1 MPQRF
6 VVPQFIDV
14 EDKILGPLTV
24 RQFLIMLI
32 TFVLLAILYRLLVFS
47 YFLGAGLPLLAVG
60 VILAFVKING
70 LPFHFFLLNLGETLR
85 RPRLRVW
92 DKELSVAELKMLMSA
107 TPPPP
112 PAAKIRKEALQ
123 SSKLSELSL
132 IVNTGG
138 VYKPDEE

>member
-32 TFVLLAILYRLLVFS
+32 TFILVAIFYRVLVFA
-47 YFLGAGLPLLAVG
+47 YFLGVGLPILAIG
-60 VILAFVKING
+60 VILAFVKVNG

-92 DKELSVAELKMLMSA
+92 DKELTDAELKMFMA
-107 TPPPP
+107 AAPPPP
-112 PAAKIRKEALQ
+112 PPPKIRKEALQ
-123 SSKLSELSL
+123 SSK
-132 IVNTGG
+132 
-138 VYKPDEE
+138 

>member
-60 VILAFVKING
+60 VILAFVKVNG

-92 DKELSVAELKMLMSA
+92 DKEMSDAELKIYMA
-107 TPPPP
+107 AAPPPP

-123 SSKLSELSL
+123 SSKLSQLSL

>member
-32 TFVLLAILYRLLVFS
+32 TFILLAILYRLLVFS

-60 VILAFVKING
+60 VILAFVKVNG

-92 DKELSVAELKMLMSA
+92 DKEATVAELKMFMA
-107 TPPPP
+107 AAPPPP